1 MGGMGFLVFI
11 FNVVKFG
18 DSLMEFLGLFVL

>member
-11 FNVVKFG
+11 LIVVKFG